1 MLYKLYNR
9 KGLCYKYCNNKK
21 EALKWLDLALKNCD
35 KFDKE
40 ILNVKSWKEQIQT
53 NIKGIEKI
61 QKLNYPQ
68 KDSSIL
74 PSIGMENDIQIISQ
88 NGSFFHYY
96 FYYYFK

>member
-1 MLYKLYNR
+1 
-9 KGLCYKYCNNKK
+9 
-21 EALKWLDLALKNCD
+21 LKWLDLALKNCD